1 MSPLSSQTF
10 RLGSALTVFFVSF
23 FLYSTAF
30 AQFPTCCGIERE
42 QKGPCCG
49 EIRTVDTARI
59 HFGARWY
66 CADLRG
72 VNLRGG
78 MMMDA
83 FMSWSDLSYALMEGG
98 NFYYGDFT
106 GVNFTGA
113 NLNGTNLTHTRLV
126 LTDFT
131 DANLEGAILTH
142 AQLMRTNFTG
152 ATYNRMTRWPLGFD
166 PVSSG
171 AIKVD

>member
-1 MSPLSSQTF
+1 VLKLQSLHLTM
-10 RLGSALTVFFVSF
+10 AVLTVLFVGF
-23 FLYSTAF
+23 FLFSTAL
-30 AQFPTCCGIERE
+30 AQKATCCGIERE
-42 QKGPCCG
+42 EKGPCCG
-49 EIRTVDTARI
+49 EVRTVDTTLIR
-59 HFGARWY
+59 FGAPWY

-72 VNLRGG
+72 VNLRGV

-83 FMSWSDLSYALMEGG
+83 FLSWSDVSYALMEGA

-106 GVNFTGA
+106 GANFTGA

-142 AQLMRTNFTG
+142 AILMRTNFTG
-152 ATYNRMTRWPLGFD
+152 ATYNKATRWPLGFD
-166 PVSSG
+166 PVGSG
-171 AIKVD
+171 AIRVD